1 MSLTPISAGSLEAL
15 LALQAIDTDLDRH
28 HHRRATLPERA
39 ELVAVDNELA
49 AVEQRLAAARAARDA
64 VAGEQLALER
74 TLATVEA
81 RAAEVKKRLY
91 GGTVSAT
98 RELQAM
104 AAELDSLTARASQL
118 ESRVLEVMGEW
129 DPLDD
134 GVTAIEADKAA
145 RAAARAQ
152 LEEALAAG
160 EAEVDAEIAILDSA
174 RTEAATH
181 VPADLAKTYEQL
193 RLHLGGVGA
202 ARLVGARCGGCYL
215 TLPATELDR
224 LRHQGEDT
232 LSFCEQCGRILVPA
246 NRGL

>member
-1 MSLTPISAGSLEAL
+1 
-15 LALQAIDTDLDRH
+15 
-28 HHRRATLPERA
+28 
-39 ELVAVDNELA
+39 
-49 AVEQRLAAARAARDA
+49 
-64 VAGEQLALER
+64 
-74 TLATVEA
+74 
-81 RAAEVKKRLY
+81 
-91 GGTVSAT
+91 
-98 RELQAM
+98 
-104 AAELDSLTARASQL
+104 
-118 ESRVLEVMGEW
+118 MGEW